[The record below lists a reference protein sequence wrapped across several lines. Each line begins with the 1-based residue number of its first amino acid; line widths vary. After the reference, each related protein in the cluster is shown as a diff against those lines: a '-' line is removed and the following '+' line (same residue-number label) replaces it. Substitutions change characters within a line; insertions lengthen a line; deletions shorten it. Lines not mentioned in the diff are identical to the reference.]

1 MTGSPLS
8 ALDSLNISRRF
19 LIVNGDAPREEK
31 DVFDPEIMMKHAAM
45 MFMSSPNPSAGAIF
59 ATAINLSLEYF
70 LYTAL
75 KFAVGAALCNLDT
88 ASAHSKISLSAYL
101 VWIFMFASHLP
112 LFKHLIATYTQ
123 LAANIELENFK
134 AP

>member
-1 MTGSPLS
+1 
-8 ALDSLNISRRF
+8 
-19 LIVNGDAPREEK
+19 
-31 DVFDPEIMMKHAAM
+31 
-45 MFMSSPNPSAGAIF
+45 MSSPNPSAGAIF

-101 VWIFMFASHLP
+101 VWIFMIASHLP
-112 LFKHLIATYTQ
+112 
-123 LAANIELENFK
+123 
-134 AP
+134 